1 MQSDLWCSR
10 AGRAAGHTYGQLCPY
25 AVGSKALA
33 AEGEADFE
41 TKEKRS
47 DKDFAL
53 WKAAKLGEPSWD
65 SPWGPGR
72 PGNLPKVNDM
82 VGQHFCGKRQHEDST
97 P

>member
-1 MQSDLWCSR
+1 M
-10 AGRAAGHTYGQLCPY
+10 
-25 AVGSKALA
+25 GSKALA

-41 TKEKRS
+41 TREKRS

-72 PGNLPKVNDM
+72 PGALPAVSGMAGGSALLVADD
-82 VGQHFCGKRQHEDST
+82 CKRLWHHSLICIS
-97 P
+97 

>member
-1 MQSDLWCSR
+1 M
-10 AGRAAGHTYGQLCPY
+10 
-25 AVGSKALA
+25 GSKALA

-72 PGNLPKVNDM
+72 PGALPTSHGV
-82 VGQHFCGKRQHEDST
+82 VGRRTLAGGNEQHRALF
-97 P
+97 